1 MDSTPNPIQN
11 DPHDVLVARA
21 DEELT
26 HTHEQIRR
34 ADEEIARVHE
44 QLSRLE
50 RDAAR
55 QPSRDRPA
63 LRGLMGLLLAACIIG
78 AAIGWHSSYGD
89 TARLMI
95 TRWAPQAAWASSL
108 PSQRQRPA
116 MQPSAPA
123 VEVASADTASLQP
136 APPDPA
142 QLLQTMAHDLAA
154 VEQGIEQLKARQE
167 QMAVDNAKA
176 AEQFKAT
183 QEQMARDSANL
194 AEQLKA
200 NQEQAALVL
209 ARVSEQNQR
218 PKTSA
223 LAPRPIAAPTR
234 KPVPAHQSPQA
245 TAQPQAE

>member
-1 MDSTPNPIQN
+1 MDSTANPIQN

-26 HTHEQIRR
+26 HTHEQIMR

-55 QPSRDRPA
+55 PPAPDRPA

-89 TARLMI
+89 TARRMI
-95 TRWAPQAAWASSL
+95 ARWAPQAAWASSL
-108 PSQRQRPA
+108 PPQDQRLA

-123 VEVASADTASLQP
+123 VEMAAADPASPQP
-136 APPDPA
+136 APPDSA
-142 QLLQTMAHDLAA
+142 QLLQTMAHDLAT

-167 QMAVDNAKA
+167 QMAVDSAKA
-176 AEQFKAT
+176 AEQLKAAQDQMT
-183 QEQMARDSANL
+183 RDNANVAEQIKASQEQMAV
-194 AEQLKA
+194 
-200 NQEQAALVL
+200 VL
-209 ARVSEQNQR
+209 AKLSEQNQR

-223 LAPRPIAAPTR
+223 TSALAPRPVAAPGR
-234 KPVPAHQSPQA
+234 KLVPAHQS
-245 TAQPQAE
+245 AQPQAE